1 MHRSPL
7 RLRAQALVLLLTL
20 LAGAFGLPLLDAVM
34 FHSTARASATAAP
47 DRLQAGHLTGM
58 AHGLGCAIWTGA
70 ASGTGLP
77 GPTPGRA
84 TLATRSAECPPTPP
98 FVLSS
103 QTDLSLRHSRAP
115 PSA

>member
-7 RLRAQALVLLLTL
+7 RLPAQALVLLLTL
-20 LAGAFGLPLLDAVM
+20 LAGAFGLPLLDAAM

-47 DRLQAGHLTGM
+47 DRLEAGHTTGV

-77 GPTPGRA
+77 GSTPARA
-84 TLATRSAECPPTPP
+84 TLAARSAECPPAPP
-98 FVLSS
+98 FVFFS
-103 QTDLSLRHSRAP
+103 QADLSLRHSRAP